1 LIELYRDN
9 FNFGVVEKGLDSLNT
24 ELNYHVI
31 NTSKC
36 DCPQNEYSSLVI
48 NLVVVDSRNLM
59 FLK

>member
-1 LIELYRDN
+1 M
-9 FNFGVVEKGLDSLNT
+9 EKGLDSLNT

-36 DCPQNEYSSLVI
+36 DCPQNEYSTLVI

-59 FLK
+59 F